1 MKISDLLTMC
11 LRNLWRRKT
20 RTFLTI
26 FGVIIG
32 TCSIV
37 VMMSLGVGMTE
48 QNAAFLE
55 DMGDLTI
62 ITVSQ
67 SWSDT
72 GAEVTK
78 LNADAV
84 TAFKEMPEVVAAT
97 PFQYTDLGYSEVLHL
112 DGRYKYT
119 GGNVY
124 AVDMMALEALGYT
137 VQEGRMPREGDP
149 NNIMLFGEKAA
160 YQFQNMKR
168 KRNNMIYPEA
178 DPITGEVPDPFFDP
192 LAERFSI
199 NIRNDEKDTD
209 WEKIPDKLYDDKVRC
224 IGILQ
229 PGDSYDYQLDKEYA
243 IYIDISY
250 AEELQ
255 AAYNKENNIRTPS
268 GSASGGS
275 VIIGYMSTGRN
286 NQQETTYNQVYVK
299 ASSVETVSE
308 VEAAIKEMGFSTY
321 SMNSVRDSIME
332 QMMTIQLVL
341 GGLGAISMFVAALS
355 ITNTMVMSIYER
367 TREIGVMKVIGCKLG
382 NIRSLFLTE
391 AGMIGLIGGVLGILI
406 SYGLSTLLNIVLS
419 GAGGMGTN
427 LSVIPFWLVLLG
439 MGFAVGVGLLAGFS
453 PANRAVKISA
463 LEAIKHD

>member
-1 MKISDLLTMC
+1 MKITDLLSMC

-20 RTFLTI
+20 RTFLTV

-37 VMMSLGVGMTE
+37 VMMSLGVGMMQ
-48 QNAAFLE
+48 QNAAYLE
-55 DMGDLTI
+55 NMGDLTI

-67 SWSDT
+67 AWSDT
-72 GAEVTK
+72 GAEVPD

-84 TAFKEMPEVVAAT
+84 TAFKEMPEVTAAT
-97 PFQYTDLGYSEVLHL
+97 PFQYTDIGYSEVLHL
-112 DGRYKYT
+112 DGRYKFQ
-119 GGNVY
+119 GGSVY

-137 VQEGRMPREGDP
+137 VRDGRMPQEGDP
-149 NNIMLFGEKAA
+149 KNIMLFGDKVA
-160 YQFQNMKR
+160 YQFQDMKR

-178 DPITGEVPDPFFDP
+178 DPITGEIPDPFFDP
-192 LAERFSI
+192 LTERFSI
-199 NIRNDEKDTD
+199 NIRNNETDTD
-209 WEKIPDKLYDDKVRC
+209 YDKIPQKLYDDKVRC

-243 IYIDISY
+243 IYIDVSY

-255 AAYNKENNIRTPS
+255 AAYNKENNIRTE
-268 GSASGGS
+268 
-275 VIIGYMSTGRN
+275 TGRGGRSG
-286 NQQETTYNQVYVK
+286 TTYNQVYVK
-299 ASSVETVSE
+299 ASSIDTVSE
-308 VEAAIKEMGFSTY
+308 VEDAIKEMGFSTY

-382 NIRSLFLTE
+382 NIRALFLTE
-391 AGMIGLIGGVLGILI
+391 AGMIGLIGGLLGILI
-406 SYGLSTLLNIVLS
+406 SFGISVILNITLA
-419 GAGGMGTN
+419 GAGGNYGDSSSN